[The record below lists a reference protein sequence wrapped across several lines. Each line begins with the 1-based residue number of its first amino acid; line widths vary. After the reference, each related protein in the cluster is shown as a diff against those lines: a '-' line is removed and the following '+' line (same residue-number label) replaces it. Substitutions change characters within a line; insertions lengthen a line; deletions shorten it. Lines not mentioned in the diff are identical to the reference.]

1 MKRFISLMIIII
13 IIFTSICFADEST
26 DIFYQNQDRAIQAYE
41 LLQSYGIDNDK
52 ISQLSS
58 IPVISG
64 EINDIEFCGAYIDKN
79 GKLVLQ
85 LTRENNK
92 IKTEIKKLLKGYD
105 IKIEVQKN
113 ANKDLVS
120 LYKELSYN
128 FRAYPSMGII
138 VSEVYVDV
146 RSNKV
151 VLTVKNLERTDVSVF
166 NKYVKKGLL
175 AIIEAE
181 EINQPT
187 TALVAGKTVY
197 DSDGLRST
205 LGFSAI
211 RDNIEGVVVAGHAND
226 DGVGEAFRYLINS
239 SSNEIGEVL
248 DTNYGGKSDC
258 AFVELESSNYDLSN
272 DIANGSEFSGTD
284 TTYIYGLGC
293 STYGR
298 ASNEDSGIIIAT
310 SVTFTN
316 TEGVT
321 LSDMVKTDI
330 ERIPGDSCGPLYRT
344 IVSGSEMLMGTLSSK
359 TTTTSSYSKI
369 NNISNDLDLDSI
381 YTQ

>member
-1 MKRFISLMIIII
+1 
-13 IIFTSICFADEST
+13 
-26 DIFYQNQDRAIQAYE
+26 
-41 LLQSYGIDNDK
+41 
-52 ISQLSS
+52 
-58 IPVISG
+58 
-64 EINDIEFCGAYIDKN
+64 
-79 GKLVLQ
+79 VLQ

-330 ERIPGDSCGPLYRT
+330 ERIPGDSGGPLYRT

>member
-1 MKRFISLMIIII
+1 MIIII

-330 ERIPGDSCGPLYRT
+330 ERIPGDSGGPLYRT